1 MESCA
6 GSKSVEAAVTIA
18 IRDARDSDLMEILAI
33 YNDAVLT
40 TTAVYDYQPRSEA
53 QQAVWFQAKRDQ
65 GLPILV
71 ADDCGAVAGFASY
84 GPFRPWPAYL
94 HSVENSLY
102 VAPDRRSRGIGSM
115 LLPALI
121 RRASERGLHTMIAG
135 VDAENQASLRLHA
148 KFGFRPVAH
157 FREVGWKFERWLDL
171 AFLQLML
178 GKEAAA

>member
-1 MESCA
+1 MSL
-6 GSKSVEAAVTIA
+6 V
-18 IRDARDSDLMEILAI
+18 IRDAREADLAAMLAI

-40 TTAVYDYQPRSEA
+40 TTAVYDYTPRSDE
-53 QQAVWFQAKRDQ
+53 QQAAWFQAKRDQ
-65 GLPILV
+65 GLPVLV
-71 ADDCGAVAGFASY
+71 ADDSGTIAGFASY

-102 VAPDRRSRGIGSM
+102 VAPDRRGRGIGSL

-121 RRASERGLHTMIAG
+121 ARAAGRGLHTMIAG
-135 VDAENQASLRLHA
+135 IDAANEASLRLHA
-148 KFGFRPVAH
+148 KFGFERVAQ

-178 GKEAAA
+178 GR

>member
-1 MESCA
+1 M
-6 GSKSVEAAVTIA
+6 TIV
-18 IRDARDSDLMEILAI
+18 IRDARDADLAAMLAI

-40 TTAVYDYQPRSEA
+40 TTAVYDYQPRSSER
-53 QQAVWFQAKRDQ
+53 QAAWFKAKQDQ
-65 GLPILV
+65 SLPVLV
-71 ADDCGAVAGFASY
+71 AEDGGAVVGFASY

-102 VAPDRRSRGIGSM
+102 VTPEKRGRGIGSA

-121 RRASERGLHTMIAG
+121 QRAAERGLHTMIAG
-135 VDAENQASLRLHA
+135 VDATNEASLRLHA
-148 KFGFRPVAH
+148 KFGFEHVAQ

-178 GKEAAA
+178 GKRAA

>member
-1 MESCA
+1 MD
-6 GSKSVEAAVTIA
+6 VTV
-18 IRDARDSDLMEILAI
+18 RDAQEADLAGMLAI

-40 TTAVYDYQPRSEA
+40 TTAVYDYTPRSA
-53 QQAVWFQAKRDQ
+53 DQQAAWFTAKQDQ
-65 GLPILV
+65 RLPVLV
-71 ADDCGAVAGFASY
+71 AEVDGTVLGFASY

-102 VAPDRRSRGIGSM
+102 VAAGWRGRGIGSR

-121 RRASERGLHTMIAG
+121 RHASDRGLHTMIAG
-135 VDAENQASLRLHA
+135 IDATNEASLRLHA
-148 KFGFRPVAH
+148 KFGFEPAAR

-178 GKEAAA
+178 ERKDTA

>member
-1 MESCA
+1 MT
-6 GSKSVEAAVTIA
+6 VA
-18 IRDARDSDLMEILAI
+18 IRDAREADLAALLAI

-40 TTAVYDYQPRSEA
+40 TTAVYDYKPRASE
-53 QQAVWFQAKRDQ
+53 QQAAWFQAKREQ
-65 GLPILV
+65 SLPVLV
-71 ADDCGAVAGFASY
+71 AEDGSTVVGFASY

-102 VAPDRRSRGIGSM
+102 VAPDRRGGGIGSL

-121 RRASERGLHTMIAG
+121 RHATDRGLHTMIAG
-135 VDAENQASLRLHA
+135 IDATNAASLRLHA
-148 KFGFRPVAH
+148 KFGFKRVAQ

-178 GKEAAA
+178 GKR

>member
-1 MESCA
+1 M
-6 GSKSVEAAVTIA
+6 AVA
-18 IRDARDSDLMEILAI
+18 IRDARETDLAAMLAI

-40 TTAVYDYQPRSEA
+40 TTAVYDYKPRSSE
-53 QQAVWFQAKRDQ
+53 QQVAWFQAKREQ
-65 GLPILV
+65 KLPALV
-71 ADDCGAVAGFASY
+71 AEDGGLVVGFASY

-102 VAPDRRSRGIGSM
+102 VAPERRGGGIGSL

-121 RRASERGLHTMIAG
+121 RRAADRGLHTIIAG
-135 VDAENQASLRLHA
+135 IDATNEASLRLHA
-148 KFGFRPVAH
+148 KFGFERVAL

-178 GKEAAA
+178 PGKA

>member
-1 MESCA
+1 M
-6 GSKSVEAAVTIA
+6 TIA
-18 IRDARDSDLMEILAI
+18 IRDARETDLDGMLAI

-40 TTAVYDYQPRSEA
+40 TTAVYDYTPRSSA
-53 QQAVWFQAKRDQ
+53 QQAAWFQAKRVQ
-65 GLPILV
+65 NLPVLV
-71 ADDCGAVAGFASY
+71 ADDGGAVAGFASY

-102 VAPDRRSRGIGSM
+102 VAPDRRGQGIGSQ

-121 RRASERGLHTMIAG
+121 ARASERRLHTMIAG
-135 VDAENQASLRLHA
+135 IDAANAASLRLHA
-148 KFGFRPVAH
+148 KFGFEHVAQ

-178 GKEAAA
+178 GKRAA